1 MIAWI
6 GTQEIFTTII
16 VLFVLLL
23 LIALV
28 TRASGRG
35 DS

>member
-6 GTQEIFTTII
+6 GTQEVFATIVI
-16 VLFVLLL
+16 LFVLLL

>member
-6 GTQEIFTTII
+6 GTHELFLTVVALII
-16 VLFVLLL
+16 LLL

-28 TRASGRG
+28 NRARGRG

>member
-6 GTQEIFTTII
+6 GTHEVFATIVI
-16 VLFVLLL
+16 LLVLLL